1 MSRKFGWLLLLP
13 FAMPHL
19 AGSFLLQTIVLPPIL
34 LFLLTLLAAQQIRA
48 WRRLPAMLVSQ
59 RLLILAL
66 VLWILCLQPP
76 LLDRLS
82 RIVVAIPSPL
92 FPGVA
97 FAGLLPIVWWHEL
110 ARRRPIPRLA
120 DLFRID

>member
-1 MSRKFGWLLLLP
+1 MSRKFGWLLLL
-13 FAMPHL
+13 FSMPHL
-19 AGSFLLQTIVLPPIL
+19 AVSSLLQTIVLPPML
-34 LFLLTLLAAQQIRA
+34 LLLLTILAVQQIRA
-48 WRRLPAMLVSQ
+48 RRRLPAMLVSQ

-76 LLDRLS
+76 LLARLL
-82 RIVVAIPSPL
+82 RILVAIPSPL

-97 FAGLLPIVWWHEL
+97 FAGRLPIVWWHEL
-110 ARRRPIPRLA
+110 ARRRPVPRLA